1 MNPQCPVYPVAIHI
15 APPIPGL
22 FVLPVF
28 LTRQPK
34 DEISTQCMR
43 LYFEDRDVNLMVP
56 FECTMSGADD
66 DADNTDARMGKGLP
80 SFSLHSFTICSRY
93 SDPAFHRDY
102 IQDSYAFGFSPSTT
116 ISVVHIWSA
125 ASDDGSRD
133 EEATLRMM
141 ESQGYQGNRGC
152 VRALRG
158 YTRLVHCHA
167 WYFNASNFM
176 QYFRQSSGTL
186 YKTIQSL
193 PSPWTRFKAS
203 IQQLNVDTLDPV
215 QYKVFFLGRHGE
227 GYHNVALPKH
237 GRQARQ
243 PAWDDYWSK
252 LNGDGVLTWGP
263 DPVLTPRGEGQVD
276 EVHAEWQKEH
286 RFGIPLPDKLY
297 CSPLTR
303 AIQTNERTF
312 SGLLP
317 GDRKTNIREL
327 LGIHTCDKRRTRSYI
342 QETFPEYVIEEGF
355 AEEDQLWNPDIR
367 ETCNDIDVRAKEV
380 LDMIFE
386 CDTEHFISIT
396 AHGGFIKAFLRVTG
410 HLEWSLPPGVS
421 GNSSGT
427 FLPADGN
434 IKDHQSYRSW
444 HRPMTEPRQDLDRYR
459 IHKNLGG

>member
-1 MNPQCPVYPVAIHI
+1 MPSRIYETVVGYFVQDRPEPAQLP
-15 APPIPGL
+15 ARFGL
-22 FVLPVF
+22 IDDSP
-28 LTRQPK
+28 
-34 DEISTQCMR
+34 
-43 LYFEDRDVNLMVP
+43 DR
-56 FECTMSGADD
+56 
-66 DADNTDARMGKGLP
+66 
-80 SFSLHSFTICSRY
+80 
-93 SDPAFHRDY
+93 
-102 IQDSYAFGFSPSTT
+102 
-116 ISVVHIWSA
+116 
-125 ASDDGSRD
+125 
-133 EEATLRMM
+133 
-141 ESQGYQGNRGC
+141 
-152 VRALRG
+152 
-158 YTRLVHCHA
+158 
-167 WYFNASNFM
+167 
-176 QYFRQSSGTL
+176 
-186 YKTIQSL
+186 
-193 PSPWTRFKAS
+193 WTRFKAS

-237 GRQARQ
+237 GRQA
-243 PAWDDYWSK
+243 WDDYWSK
-252 LNGDGVLTWGP
+252 LN
-263 DPVLTPRGEGQVD
+263 GQVD

-317 GDRKTNIREL
+317 GDRKTVIVENIREL

-410 HLEWSLPPGVS
+410 HLEWSLPPGVV
-421 GNSSGT
+421 
-427 FLPADGN
+427 
-434 IKDHQSYRSW
+434 IKASRES
-444 HRPMTEPRQDLDRYR
+444 
-459 IHKNLGG
+459 